1 MRRLRS
7 LIVAV
12 VALAAASATA
22 MAQRLFRS
30 TDPVEVTFTTSL
42 RQLIRERDSLK
53 LAPHP
58 ALMTYKDSA
67 GKEVNVPVT
76 LRARGHFRRQARN
89 CDFPPI
95 RWEAKKGDVN
105 NTLFQGLTKMKLTT
119 ACKPTNPEYQQYIL
133 GEYATYRMYQALS
146 PLHFRTQIGRA
157 HV

>member
-76 LRARGHFRRQARN
+76 LLRSLPV
-89 CDFPPI
+89 CVSVMEI
-95 RWEAKKGDVN
+95 RWVE
-105 NTLFQGLTKMKLTT
+105 F
-119 ACKPTNPEYQQYIL
+119 
-133 GEYATYRMYQALS
+133 ATPRHHEMAANAPDASQAV
-146 PLHFRTQIGRA
+146 GM
-157 HV
+157 